1 MVVMVVISYRQ
12 NKGADDEKSIAITK
26 ETFKTDGI
34 YNISAFAIMLI
45 LTALY
50 AFFWS

>member
-1 MVVMVVISYRQ
+1 MGIIAFISYRQ
-12 NKGADDEKSIAITK
+12 NQGADDEKGIAITR
-26 ETFKTDGI
+26 ETFKTDAI
-34 YNISAFAIMLI
+34 YNIGAFALMLI